1 MRRREFITLLGGA
14 AAVWPLT
21 ANAQQPTATTH
32 RLGLL
37 FATSE
42 QAAKARGLLEA
53 VTQGLKEYGWV
64 EGQNLTIEYRFA
76 DGKTDALPKLA
87 GEVVQL
93 RVDAIVTDSTPA
105 TQAAKNA
112 TRTVPIVAI
121 TNDPVASGFVMSLA
135 RPGGNI
141 TGVSLLSAELG
152 GRRIQLL
159 TELVPGLARV
169 AILSNPANQSHAGL
183 VRQSQVAAQSLGI
196 EIEVS
201 DAPASDRLEN
211 AFAAI
216 TAARAGALIVLPDT
230 MFFAQY
236 PRVVAFT
243 AASHLPAL
251 FPEKQPVEAGGL
263 MAYGPSIPASF
274 RRAGAYV
281 DKILRGAN
289 PADLPVEQPTTFEFV
304 INLKTAKALGLS
316 VPDKLLST
324 ADEVFE

>member
-1 MRRREFITLLGGA
+1 MRRREFMTLLGGA
-14 AAVWPLT
+14 AAWVSP
-21 ANAQQPTATTH
+21 ARAQEPRRVIGFLSSTSSDAFPE
-32 RLGLL
+32 LL
-37 FATSE
+37 
-42 QAAKARGLLEA
+42 AAF
-53 VTQGLKEYGWV
+53 VQGLKDTGFI
-64 EGQNLTIEYRFA
+64 EGNNINIEWRWA
-76 DGKTDALPKLA
+76 EDNRLPSLA
-87 GEVVQL
+87 GELVSRGVA
-93 RVDAIVTDSTPA
+93 VIVTWGTPA
-105 TQAAKNA
+105 THAAQNA

-121 TNDPVASGFVMSLA
+121 SNDPVASGFVVSLA

-141 TGVSLLSAELG
+141 TGVSLQSAELV

-169 AILSNPANQSHAGL
+169 AILSNPANQSLAGL
-183 VRQSQVAAQSLGI
+183 VKQSQSAAQSLGI
-196 EIEVS
+196 VIEVA
-201 DAPASDRLEN
+201 DAPAPDRLEN

-216 TAARAGALIVLPDT
+216 TAARAGALIVLPDV

-251 FPEKQPVEAGGL
+251 FPEKQPVEGGGL

-304 INLKTAKALGLS
+304 INLKTAKALGLT

-324 ADEVFE
+324 ADEVIE

>member
-14 AAVWPLT
+14 AAWLSP
-21 ANAQQPTATTH
+21 ARAQEPRRVIGFLSSTSSDAFPE
-32 RLGLL
+32 LL
-37 FATSE
+37 
-42 QAAKARGLLEA
+42 AAF
-53 VTQGLKEYGWV
+53 VQGLKDTGFIEGNNINIEWRWA
-64 EGQNLTIEYRFA
+64 EGQYNR
-76 DGKTDALPKLA
+76 LPSLA
-87 GEVVQL
+87 GELVSRGVA
-93 RVDAIVTDSTPA
+93 VIVAWGTPA
-105 TQAAKNA
+105 THAAQNA

-121 TNDPVASGFVMSLA
+121 TNDPVASGFVVSLA

-141 TGVSLLSAELG
+141 TGVSLQSAELV

-169 AILSNPANQSHAGL
+169 AILSNPANQSLAGL
-183 VRQSQVAAQSLGI
+183 VKQSQAAAQSLGI
-196 EIEVS
+196 EIEVA
-201 DAPASDRLEN
+201 DAPAPDRLEN

-216 TAARAGALIVLPDT
+216 TAARAGALIVLLDV

-236 PRVVAFT
+236 PRVAAFT
-243 AASHLPAL
+243 AVSHLPAL
-251 FPEKQPVEAGGL
+251 FPEKQPVEGGGL

-304 INLKTAKALGLS
+304 INLKTAKALGLT

-324 ADEVFE
+324 ADEVIE

>member
-1 MRRREFITLLGGA
+1 MHRRAFIILFGS
-14 AAVWPLT
+14 AVSSLYS
-21 ANAQQPTATTH
+21 ANCSAQSQPS
-32 RLGLL
+32 RVYKLGLL
-37 FATSE
+37 A
-42 QAAKARGLLEA
+42 QARDPTTEA
-53 VTQGLKEYGWV
+53 LQDSLRKLGYL
-64 EGQNLTIEYRFA
+64 EGQNLKIEYRSLEGGA
-76 DGKTDALPKLA
+76 TTLDALAVELVRLGPD
-87 GEVVQL
+87 V
-93 RVDAIVTDSTPA
+93 IVAWGTPA

-121 TNDPVASGFVMSLA
+121 NNDPVASGFVVSLA
-135 RPGGNI
+135 RPGRNI
-141 TGVSLLSAELG
+141 TGVSLQSGELA

-183 VRQSQVAAQSLGI
+183 VKQSQAAARSLGI
-196 EIEVS
+196 EIEVAN
-201 DAPASDRLEN
+201 APAPDRLEN

-216 TAARAGALIVLPDT
+216 TTARAGALIVLPDV

-251 FPEKQPVEAGGL
+251 FPEKQPVEAGGFI
-263 MAYGPSIPASF
+263 AYGTSIPGSF

-281 DKILRGAN
+281 DKIFRGAN

-304 INLKTAKALGLS
+304 INLKTAKALGLT

-324 ADEVFE
+324 ADEVIE

>member
-1 MRRREFITLLGGA
+1 MRRREFITFVGCVA
-14 AAVWPLT
+14 ATWPL
-21 ANAQQPTATTH
+21 AARAQQPTATTH

-42 QAAKARGLLEA
+42 RGAKARGLLEA

-64 EGQNLTIEYRFA
+64 EGQNITIEYRFA
-76 DGKTDALPKLA
+76 DGKADALPKLA
-87 GEVVQL
+87 AEVVQL

-105 TQAAKNA
+105 THAAQNA

-121 TNDPVASGFVMSLA
+121 NNDPVGSGFVVSLA

-141 TGVSLLSAELG
+141 TGVSLQSAELA

-183 VRQSQVAAQSLGI
+183 VKQSQAAAQS
-196 EIEVS
+196 EIEVA
-201 DAPASDRLEN
+201 DAPAPDRLEN
-211 AFAAI
+211 AFGAI
-216 TAARAGALIVLPDT
+216 TAARAGALIVLGDS
-230 MFFAQY
+230 MFFGQY

-263 MAYGPSIPASF
+263 MAYGTSIPASF

-304 INLKTAKALGLS
+304 INLKTAKALGLT

-324 ADEVFE
+324 ADEVIE

>member
-1 MRRREFITLLGGA
+1 
-14 AAVWPLT
+14 
-21 ANAQQPTATTH
+21 
-32 RLGLL
+32 
-37 FATSE
+37 
-42 QAAKARGLLEA
+42 
-53 VTQGLKEYGWV
+53 LKEYGWV
-64 EGQNLTIEYRFA
+64 EGQNITIEHRFA
-76 DGKTDALPKLA
+76 DGKADALPKLA
-87 GEVVQL
+87 VEVVQL

-105 TQAAKNA
+105 TQAAKNV

-121 TNDPVASGFVMSLA
+121 MNDAVASGFVVSLA

-141 TGVSLLSAELG
+141 TGVSLQSAELA

-183 VRQSQVAAQSLGI
+183 VKQSQAAAQSLGI
-196 EIEVS
+196 EIEVA
-201 DAPASDRLEN
+201 DAPAPDRLEN

-230 MFFAQY
+230 MFFGQY

-263 MAYGPSIPASF
+263 MAYGTSIPASF

-289 PADLPVEQPTTFEFV
+289 PADLPVEQSTTFEFV
-304 INLKTAKALGLS
+304 INLKTAKALGLT

-324 ADEVFE
+324 ADEVIE

>member
-21 ANAQQPTATTH
+21 ASAQQPTATTH

-87 GEVVQL
+87 VEVVQL

-121 TNDPVASGFVMSLA
+121 TNDPVASGFVVSLA

-216 TAARAGALIVLPDT
+216 TAAHAGALIVLPDT

-251 FPEKQPVEAGGL
+251 FPEKQPVEARGL
-263 MAYGPSIPASF
+263 MAYGTSIPASF
-274 RRAGAYV
+274 RRAGACV

-316 VPDKLLST
+316 VPDKLLAPPPT
-324 ADEVFE
+324 R

>member
-21 ANAQQPTATTH
+21 ANAEQPTATTH

-121 TNDPVASGFVMSLA
+121 TNDPVASGFVVSLA
-135 RPGGNI
+135 
-141 TGVSLLSAELG
+141 
-152 GRRIQLL
+152 
-159 TELVPGLARV
+159 
-169 AILSNPANQSHAGL
+169 PAWREYHR
-183 VRQSQVAAQSLGI
+183 RQS
-196 EIEVS
+196 
-201 DAPASDRLEN
+201 
-211 AFAAI
+211 
-216 TAARAGALIVLPDT
+216 
-230 MFFAQY
+230 
-236 PRVVAFT
+236 
-243 AASHLPAL
+243 
-251 FPEKQPVEAGGL
+251 
-263 MAYGPSIPASF
+263 SISGVG
-274 RRAGAYV
+274 R
-281 DKILRGAN
+281 
-289 PADLPVEQPTTFEFV
+289 
-304 INLKTAKALGLS
+304 
-316 VPDKLLST
+316 
-324 ADEVFE
+324 

>member
-1 MRRREFITLLGGA
+1 VQPPPGRSPR
-14 AAVWPLT
+14 
-21 ANAQQPTATTH
+21 AQQPIATTH

-64 EGQNLTIEYRFA
+64 EGQNITIEYRFA
-76 DGKTDALPKLA
+76 DGKADALPKLA
-87 GEVVQL
+87 VEVLQL

-121 TNDPVASGFVMSLA
+121 INDPVTSGFVVSLA

-141 TGVSLLSAELG
+141 TGVGLQSAELA

-183 VRQSQVAAQSLGI
+183 VKQSQAAAQSLGI
-196 EIEVS
+196 EIEAA
-201 DAPASDRLEN
+201 DAPAPDRLEN

-216 TAARAGALIVLPDT
+216 TATSAGALIVLPDG
-230 MFFAQY
+230 MLFGQF

-263 MAYGPSIPASF
+263 MSYGTSIPASF

-304 INLKTAKALGLS
+304 INLKTAKALGLT

-324 ADEVFE
+324 ADEVIE

>member
-1 MRRREFITLLGGA
+1 MSRPI
-14 AAVWPLT
+14 
-21 ANAQQPTATTH
+21 
-32 RLGLL
+32 
-37 FATSE
+37 
-42 QAAKARGLLEA
+42 
-53 VTQGLKEYGWV
+53 WV
-64 EGQNLTIEYRFA
+64 EGQNITIEYRFA
-76 DGKTDALPKLA
+76 DGKADALPKLA
-87 GEVVQL
+87 VEVVQL

-105 TQAAKNA
+105 TQAAKNV

-121 TNDPVASGFVMSLA
+121 MNDAVASGFVVSLA

-141 TGVSLLSAELG
+141 TGVSLQSAELV

-183 VRQSQVAAQSLGI
+183 VKQSQAAAQSLGI
-196 EIEVS
+196 EIEVA
-201 DAPASDRLEN
+201 DAPAPDRLEN
-211 AFAAI
+211 AFATI
-216 TAARAGALIVLPDT
+216 TAARAGALIGLPDT
-230 MFFAQY
+230 MFFGQY

-251 FPEKQPVEAGGL
+251 FPEKQPVEGGGL

-289 PADLPVEQPTTFEFV
+289 PADLPIEQPTTFEFV
-304 INLKTAKALGLS
+304 INLKTAKALGLT

-324 ADEVFE
+324 ADEVIE

>member
-1 MRRREFITLLGGA
+1 MRRREFIAIFGGA
-14 AAVWPLT
+14 AAWVSP
-21 ANAQQPTATTH
+21 ARAQEPRRVIGFLSSTSSDAYPE
-32 RLGLL
+32 LL
-37 FATSE
+37 
-42 QAAKARGLLEA
+42 AAF
-53 VTQGLKEYGWV
+53 VQGLKDTGFI
-64 EGQNLTIEYRFA
+64 EGNNINIEWRWA
-76 DGKTDALPKLA
+76 EDNRLPTLA
-87 GEVVQL
+87 GELVSRGVA
-93 RVDAIVTDSTPA
+93 VIVAWGTPA

-121 TNDPVASGFVMSLA
+121 TNDPVANGFVVSLA

-141 TGVSLLSAELG
+141 TGVSLQSAELA

-159 TELVPGLARV
+159 TELVPGLARI
-169 AILSNPANQSHAGL
+169 AILSNPANQSLAGL
-183 VRQSQVAAQSLGI
+183 VKQSQAAAQSLGI
-196 EIEVS
+196 EIEVA
-201 DAPASDRLEN
+201 DAPAPDRLEN
-211 AFAAI
+211 AFGAI
-216 TAARAGALIVLPDT
+216 TAARAGALIVLPDA
-230 MFFAQY
+230 MFFGQY

-251 FPEKQPVEAGGL
+251 FPEKQPVEGGGL

-304 INLKTAKALGLS
+304 INLKTAKALGLT

-324 ADEVFE
+324 ADEVIE

>member
-1 MRRREFITLLGGA
+1 MRRREIIALLGGA
-14 AAVWPLT
+14 ATLPMSWPL
-21 ANAQQPTATTH
+21 AVRAQTSR

-37 FATSE
+37 FATSA

-64 EGQNLTIEYRFA
+64 EGQNITIEYRFA
-76 DGKTDALPKLA
+76 DGKADALPKLTA
-87 GEVVQL
+87 ELVQL
-93 RVDAIVTDSTPA
+93 RVDAILTDSTPA
-105 TQAAKNA
+105 TQAAKNT

-121 TNDPVASGFVMSLA
+121 TNDPVANGFVVSLA

-141 TGVSLLSAELG
+141 TGVSLLSAELV

-159 TELVPGLARV
+159 TELVVGLARV
-169 AILSNPANQSHAGL
+169 AVLSNSANQSHAGL
-183 VRQSQVAAQSLGI
+183 VKQTQAAAQSLGI
-196 EIEVS
+196 EIEVA
-201 DAPASDRLEN
+201 DAPAPDKLEN

-216 TAARAGALIVLPDT
+216 TAARAGALIVLPDV
-230 MFFAQY
+230 MFFGQY

-251 FPEKQPVEAGGL
+251 FLEKQPVEAGGL
-263 MAYGPSIPASF
+263 MAYGPNILAIF

-304 INLKTAKALGLS
+304 INLKTAKALGLT

-324 ADEVFE
+324 ADEVIE

>member
-1 MRRREFITLLGGA
+1 MRRRAFIRLLGGTAISPLA
-14 AAVWPLT
+14 AR
-21 ANAQQPTATTH
+21 AQQPTATTH

-64 EGQNLTIEYRFA
+64 EGQNIAIEYRFA
-76 DGKTDALPKLA
+76 DGKADALPKLA
-87 GEVVQL
+87 VEVVQL
-93 RVDAIVTDSTPA
+93 RVEAIVTDSTPA

-112 TRTVPIVAI
+112 TRTVPIVAVAI
-121 TNDPVASGFVMSLA
+121 NDPVASGFVVSFA

-141 TGVSLLSAELG
+141 TGVSLQSAELA
-152 GRRIQLL
+152 GRRIQML

-183 VRQSQVAAQSLGI
+183 VKQSQAAAQSLA
-196 EIEVS
+196 IEVEVAE
-201 DAPASDRLEN
+201 APAPDRLEN
-211 AFAAI
+211 AFATI
-216 TAARAGALIVLPDT
+216 TAARAGALIVLPDG
-230 MFFAQY
+230 MFFGQY

-263 MAYGPSIPASF
+263 IAYGASIPASF

-289 PADLPVEQPTTFEFV
+289 PADLPIEQPTTFELV
-304 INLKTAKALGLS
+304 INLKTAKALGLT

-324 ADEVFE
+324 ADEVIE